1 MLDLILTNSKNDLY
15 ETPTILPKIGGAD
28 HNSILVKPKNYKKP
42 KNENVKIK
50 IRKFPNSKINE
61 FGRWIT
67 TFDWSEQFK
76 IADPNDKDS
85 YFQTI
90 TWHMVENNLT
100 HRSKI
105 IK

>member
-1 MLDLILTNSKNDLY
+1 MPIFV
-15 ETPTILPKIGGAD
+15 E
-28 HNSILVKPKNYKKP
+28 
-42 KNENVKIK
+42 IK
-50 IRKFPNSKINE
+50 IRKISNSKINE

-85 YFQTI
+85 YFQTN
-90 TWHMVENNLT
+90 TWHMVEKCFPFT
-100 HRSKI
+100 TVKI